1 MATPLNPDF
10 KDIVRALSSARVRYL
25 VVGGFAVIEHTEPRY
40 TKDLDLWVEPT
51 PGNARK
57 VFLALQRFGAPLKGV
72 TEKDFTNE
80 QLVFQMG
87 VEPVRIDI
95 LMGLEAVS
103 FTAAWRDRK
112 TVRWGAVRVPVM
124 SAAHLIANKKR
135 VARPQDLADVA
146 RLQAATRRARTAR
159 R

>member
-1 MATPLNPDF
+1 MATQLSSDF
-10 KDIVRALSSARVRYL
+10 KDIVRALSSARARFL

-40 TKDLDLWVEPT
+40 TKDLDIWVEPT
-51 PGNARK
+51 AANARK
-57 VFLALQRFGAPLKGV
+57 VFQALQRFGAPLAGI
-72 TEKDFTNE
+72 EEEDFTNQ

-95 LMGLEAVS
+95 LMGLEAVTFS
-103 FTAAWRDRK
+103 AAWKGRK
-112 TVRWGAVRVPVM
+112 TVRWGALRVPVM

-146 RLQAATRRARTAR
+146 SLEAATRRRRTR

>member
-1 MATPLNPDF
+1 MATPVNSDF
-10 KDIVRALSSARVRYL
+10 KDIVRVLSSARVRYL

-51 PGNARK
+51 PANAKK
-57 VFLALQRFGAPLKGV
+57 VFQALRQFGAPLKGV
-72 TEKDFTNE
+72 TERDFTNE

-95 LMGLEAVS
+95 LMGLEAVT
-103 FTAAWRDRK
+103 FGDAWKARK
-112 TVRWGAVRVPVM
+112 TVRWGALRVPVM

-146 RLQAATRRARTAR
+146 RLRAALKPRR
-159 R
+159 